1 MNKIETKNYGDS
13 YLYSRGD
20 YGKILFE
27 YIVKSRRIDNTDPS
41 FDNIRYMVKRSQI
54 TTSLCT
60 VLDSKSVVL
69 MLPDVPIMRTFKV
82 FAGRDV
88 TDDNKLK
95 VFIDCAG
102 LINYGKTGYDMVTK
116 NVDILITYLSC
127 AMATMIYYVKPEAF
141 LSNTNLLNYGTDC
154 FANLAAN
161 IIDYMRIG
169 GVDNIRETTLYMAAT
184 YFQRHIWGLDDST
197 GVDNRSSKISTL
209 SRRQADVINIRVD
222 PNSYDSINTFIDALA
237 ATLNVDTFKLD
248 NFIDKWIFLYG
259 GATPFATEL
268 FSAFTNM
275 MLCTYCGAY
284 TVNQKTIEKII
295 GSKMVAYCKEI
306 FKVGGGLL

>member
-13 YLYSRGD
+13 YLYTKGN
-20 YGKILFE
+20 YGKALFE
-27 YIVKSRRIDNTDPS
+27 YIVKSKRIDKSDSS

-54 TTSLCT
+54 TSSLCT
-60 VLDSKSVVL
+60 VLDSKSIVL
-69 MLPDVPIMRTFKV
+69 MMPDIPIMRTFKV

-102 LINYGKTGYDMVTK
+102 VISETDKGYEISAK
-116 NVDILITYLSC
+116 NIDILITYLSC

-141 LSNTNLLNYGTDC
+141 LSNTNLLNIGTDC
-154 FANLAAN
+154 FANLSAN
-161 IIDYMRIG
+161 IVDYMRIG

-197 GVDNRSSKISTL
+197 GVDNRSSKISSL
-209 SRRQADVINIRVD
+209 SRRQADVINIRVNPD
-222 PNSYDSINTFIDALA
+222 SYNSIESFINALA
-237 ATLNVDTFKLD
+237 TTLNTPTFKLD

-295 GSKMVAYCKEI
+295 GNKMVAYCKEI
-306 FKVGGGLL
+306 FKIGGGLL